1 MLTTGRA
8 KRGTVEMGDLK
19 VPLALVLAM
28 AAQLVGGVWWIS
40 EQAHRIEYVEA
51 DVVAM
56 KRSLAEVIEST
67 NKLITFAT
75 FTENR
80 WAEAYTDDMTYVRLF
95 GSRDPRGAQ

>member
-1 MLTTGRA
+1 MLTIGRA
-8 KRGTVEMGDLK
+8 KLGVVEMGDLK

-40 EQAHRIEYVEA
+40 EQAHRIGHLEVQVSSMNA
-51 DVVAM
+51 DIDQ
-56 KRSLAEVIEST
+56 LTLNT
-67 NKLITFAT
+67 NGLIKFAT

-95 GSRDPRGAQ
+95 GSKDPRGAQ

>member
-1 MLTTGRA
+1 MQTTGHE
-8 KRGTVEMGDLK
+8 KRGTVDMGDLK

-56 KRSLAEVIEST
+56 KRDLAEVIERT

-80 WAEAYTDDMTYVRLF
+80 WAEAYTDDMTYIRLF